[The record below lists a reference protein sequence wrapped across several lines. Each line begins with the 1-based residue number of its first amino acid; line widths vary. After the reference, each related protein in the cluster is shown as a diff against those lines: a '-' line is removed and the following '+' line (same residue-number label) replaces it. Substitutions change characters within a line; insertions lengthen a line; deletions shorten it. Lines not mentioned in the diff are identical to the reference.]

1 MRILI
6 VEDQPKMASFI
17 KKGLSAQGYIADISE
32 TGSGAES
39 MVVDNN
45 YDLIILDVNL
55 PDQNGMDTA
64 RHLRRDGCQMPI
76 LMLTA
81 LSTTKDK
88 IHGLDSGADDYLTK
102 PFDFEELLARVR
114 ALLRRNNV
122 SENSKIR
129 FGDIEL
135 DLVQRRVVRSNVE
148 VNLTAKEFSLLEY
161 FLRNPKRPITR
172 IEISEH
178 VWDVNFDTNTNIID
192 VYINML
198 RKKID
203 TPFDKKMIHT
213 MVGFGYILKD

>member
-1 MRILI
+1 
-6 VEDQPKMASFI
+6 MASFI
-17 KKGLSAQGYIADISE
+17 KKGLVAQGYMVDISE
-32 TGSGAES
+32 TGMGAES
-39 MVVDNN
+39 MTVETE
-45 YDLIILDVNL
+45 YDLVVLDVNL

-64 RHLRRDGCQMPI
+64 RHLRRDGFRRPI

-81 LSTTKDK
+81 LATTKDK
-88 IHGLDSGADDYLTK
+88 IHGLDAGADDYLTK
-102 PFDFEELLARVR
+102 PFEFEELLARIR
-114 ALLRRNNV
+114 ALLRRNNG
-122 SENSKIR
+122 SESSKLR

-135 DLVQRRVVRSNVE
+135 DLVQRRVTRAQTE

-161 FLRNPKRPITR
+161 FMRNPGRPITR

-198 RKKID
+198 RKKVD
-203 TPFDKKMIHT
+203 SPFDKKMIHT

>member
-17 KKGLSAQGYIADISE
+17 KKGLIAQGYMVDISE
-32 TGSGAES
+32 TGMGAES
-39 MVVDNN
+39 MVVETD
-45 YDLIILDVNL
+45 YDLVILDVNL

-64 RHLRRDGCQMPI
+64 RHLRRDGFRMPI

-88 IHGLDSGADDYLTK
+88 IHGLDAGADDYLTK
-102 PFDFEELLARVR
+102 PFEFEELLARIR
-114 ALLRRNNV
+114 ALLRRNHG
-122 SENSKIR
+122 SENSKLR
-129 FGDIEL
+129 FGEIEL
-135 DLVQRRVVRSNVE
+135 DLVQRRVTRAQTE

-161 FLRNPKRPITR
+161 FMRNPGRPITR

-178 VWDVNFDTNTNIID
+178 VWDVNFDTNTNVID

-198 RKKID
+198 RKKMD
-203 TPFDKKMIHT
+203 SPFDKKMIHT